1 MSPTGLATEGERQ
14 FAGTHP
20 LFIHGSIALES
31 ILKGD
36 VIQLAYWTKSVRC
49 TRRTWR
55 YLLST
60 ERTYDGSG
68 VKEKMKYFFYTT
80 VFWGG

>member
-20 LFIHGSIALES
+20 LFIHGSIALKN

-36 VIQLAYWTKSVRC
+36 VIQLAHWTKSVRC

-55 YLLST
+55 YLIYYQRNVPT
-60 ERTYDGSG
+60 MGQ
-68 VKEKMKYFFYTT
+68 V
-80 VFWGG
+80 